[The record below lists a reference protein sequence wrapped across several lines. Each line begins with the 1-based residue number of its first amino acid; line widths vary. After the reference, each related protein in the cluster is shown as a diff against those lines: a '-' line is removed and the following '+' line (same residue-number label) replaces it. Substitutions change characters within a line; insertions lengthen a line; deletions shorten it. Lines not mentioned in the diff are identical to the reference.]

1 MLINFLINSINFKK
15 TEYIKPNKK
24 YFIYIMKVNKIKANH
39 HYKNLLL
46 KIKHKPLII
55 GNLFSYLTKKPCI
68 YFKLIEE
75 DKLLK
80 NKINT
85 IFYTGKKNNDLSDIL
100 KTNINYILA
109 YKNFKN
115 SFNFKIIDKSSF
127 FEEKNFEI
135 YSDPSIISFLA
146 KELLDKINKENN
158 KSINYIPPSFSG
170 MEEIINHIFEK
181 QKSIQLVY
189 LPKFN
194 IKTKLIYSDGLYIEN
209 NLIKNSLNQ
218 EIDTLYCIIDD
229 NQFYNQII
237 PIKNNIKIKK
247 IYLIY
252 IKGNKIIN
260 IYHAIK
266 KYLSIVNNKYIEEII
281 FGEGFFKLEKIYFND
296 NNKKNYYYKFPLL
309 EFLKEEVFINKKIIK
324 VNSLHKIK
332 ININFKNCYNYLI
345 FLGISLLFENAN
357 INGVITIDSK
367 LFKNSDYEYIQPKNI
382 LLIKIHN
389 LLFLENNSFMKI
401 INQYINN
408 KSLSIILFISEYAVK
423 NSEKKYIFKY
433 PCSFFYSELPIK
445 NLFINTLK
453 NRIEDDNKGLI
464 IGNTH
469 NLNYE
474 KKNIANYLF
483 LLRKFDTIVY
493 KGFINFIIDSNKII
507 FYDFYESVLEQINL
521 IKFINKN
528 YSPINYI
535 YCIKYNI
542 LYYSLDFDKNI
553 KKIFMIYNYNDD
565 FSKKDYILI
574 NKFYDLKFIL
584 TNCNLES
591 TQNVLNFIKKNI
603 SKKTF
608 NKNKKISNK
617 NQINNSIY
625 EDYLEEEEEDEEY
638 YSEDDLY

>member
-1 MLINFLINSINFKK
+1 M
-15 TEYIKPNKK
+15 
-24 YFIYIMKVNKIKANH
+24 
-39 HYKNLLL
+39 
-46 KIKHKPLII
+46 
-55 GNLFSYLTKKPCI
+55 
-68 YFKLIEE
+68 
-75 DKLLK
+75 
-80 NKINT
+80 
-85 IFYTGKKNNDLSDIL
+85 
-100 KTNINYILA
+100 
-109 YKNFKN
+109 
-115 SFNFKIIDKSSF
+115 
-127 FEEKNFEI
+127 
-135 YSDPSIISFLA
+135 
-146 KELLDKINKENN
+146 
-158 KSINYIPPSFSG
+158 
-170 MEEIINHIFEK
+170 
-181 QKSIQLVY
+181 
-189 LPKFN
+189 
-194 IKTKLIYSDGLYIEN
+194 
-209 NLIKNSLNQ
+209 
-218 EIDTLYCIIDD
+218 
-229 NQFYNQII
+229 
-237 PIKNNIKIKK
+237 
-247 IYLIY
+247 
-252 IKGNKIIN
+252 
-260 IYHAIK
+260 
-266 KYLSIVNNKYIEEII
+266 
-281 FGEGFFKLEKIYFND
+281 
-296 NNKKNYYYKFPLL
+296 L

-324 VNSLHKIK
+324 VNSLHKIE
-332 ININFKNCYNYLI
+332 INLNFKNCYNYLI

-357 INGVITIDSK
+357 INRVITIDSK
-367 LFKNSDYEYIQPKNI
+367 LFKYSDYEYIQPKNI

-433 PCSFFYSELPIK
+433 PCSLFYSELPIK

-464 IGNTH
+464 IGDTH

-528 YSPINYI
+528 YSPINHI

-584 TNCNLES
+584 TNCNLDS